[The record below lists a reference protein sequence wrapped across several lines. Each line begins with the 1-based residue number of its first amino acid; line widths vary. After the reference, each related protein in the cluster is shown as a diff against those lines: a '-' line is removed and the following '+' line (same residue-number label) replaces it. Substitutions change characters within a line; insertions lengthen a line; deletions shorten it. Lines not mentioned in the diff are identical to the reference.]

1 MDAAPRAVRLTLVR
15 VLFIC
20 SQNRLRSPT
29 AERMFSGRAGLEVA
43 SAGMEQSAVNV
54 VSAEA
59 IERADMI
66 FVMEDWHRDELER
79 RFRHVLEDKR
89 VVCLGIP
96 DRYPY
101 MDPELVELLERKLA
115 PYLSTGAKR

>member
-1 MDAAPRAVRLTLVR
+1 M
-15 VLFIC
+15 LFLC

-29 AERMFSGRAGLEVA
+29 AERLFSGRSGIEAA
-43 SAGMEQSAVNV
+43 SAGMDPDAVKV

-59 IERADMI
+59 IQWADVI
-66 FVMEDWHRDELER
+66 FVMEDWHRDLLER
-79 RFRHVLEDKR
+79 RFKRHVEHKR

-101 MDPELVELLERKLA
+101 MDPELVELLEMKLA
-115 PYLSTGAKR
+115 PYLSIGVKR

>member
-1 MDAAPRAVRLTLVR
+1 MDAAPRTVRLTPVR

-66 FVMEDWHRDELER
+66 FVMEDWHRDLLDR
-79 RFRHVLEDKR
+79 QFRRHVEHKR

-96 DRYPY
+96 DRFPY
-101 MDPELVELLERKLA
+101 MDPELVELLELRLA
-115 PYLSTGAKR
+115 PYLSRVED